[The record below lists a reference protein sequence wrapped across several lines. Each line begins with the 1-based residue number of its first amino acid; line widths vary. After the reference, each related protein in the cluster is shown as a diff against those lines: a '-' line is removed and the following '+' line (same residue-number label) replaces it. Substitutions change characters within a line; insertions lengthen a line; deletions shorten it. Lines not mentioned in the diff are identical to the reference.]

1 MTVAKGCSNCIH
13 AGNDFAWAMRMAC
26 SAVAVPKDT
35 GSQRNATA
43 RTSNAPLGVSLRQFA
58 DSQRD
63 HNQRH
68 DNQVLDAC
76 AGRAFRYGPVVAGR
90 AKVDSWLGGRH
101 ED

>member
-1 MTVAKGCSNCIH
+1 MPSPINWAVSNGNSHQLQQNGKGVIQNVNQDGKH
-13 AGNDFAWAMRMAC
+13 
-26 SAVAVPKDT
+26 
-35 GSQRNATA
+35 
-43 RTSNAPLGVSLRQFA
+43 SLQQLA